1 MKTIRQ
7 LVTLGIIIFI
17 ASACATSSTIPEK
30 YNLDNQLENVSNIS
44 ISKLMRWDRVD
55 NQCFT
60 LQTSPTDY
68 YLIVLEDMT
77 NTLSFANTVQLS
89 KIDTSFWRAYS
100 DVILNDDGWEESYAI
115 SKIYKFRDHEQV
127 REIRAQLSGQINLP

>member
-7 LVTLGIIIFI
+7 LVTLGIIIFM

-30 YNLDNQLENVSNIS
+30 YNLDNQLENVSNITMS
-44 ISKLMRWDRVD
+44 SLMSWDRVD

-77 NTLSFANTVQLS
+77 NTLPFTNTVQIS
-89 KIDTSFWRAYS
+89 NIDTSFWRGYG
-100 DVILNDDGWEESYAI
+100 DVILNDDGWEESCTI
-115 SKIYKFRDHEQV
+115 RKIYKFRDHEQV
-127 REIRAQLSGQINLP
+127 QEIRAQLNSEAN